1 MEHIETERL
10 FLRPIQLTDAPA
22 IFDYGQRVEVARL
35 AGFPVNQSLEEVRTF
50 IEQDLQKSE
59 EQAHLR
65 IYAICLKGDGR
76 VIGTVN
82 FTKEIEEGI
91 FEIGYV
97 LHPDWWGQGLMPE
110 AVGALIQHGF
120 QVYHLR
126 KIELVTYDFNRQ
138 SQRVAEKLEFQLEAR
153 LRQRKELDGHFHDK
167 VVYGL
172 LREEWLQTF

>member
-22 IFDYGQRVEVARL
+22 IFDYGQSVKVARL

-50 IEQDLQKSE
+50 IEQDLQKPE
-59 EQAHLR
+59 EQSHLR

-82 FTKEIEEGI
+82 FTEEIEEDI

-97 LHPDWWGQGLMPE
+97 LHPDWWGM
-110 AVGALIQHGF
+110 A
-120 QVYHLR
+120 
-126 KIELVTYDFNRQ
+126 
-138 SQRVAEKLEFQLEAR
+138 
-153 LRQRKELDGHFHDK
+153 
-167 VVYGL
+167 
-172 LREEWLQTF
+172 